1 MLKGLNNSSAKKKDS
16 DANYKN
22 TLLVLHLHMTV
33 LIISSTEDP
42 ASTHI
47 KNSLLEQTA
56 WEDQGIFYSTPVYRN
71 TSIKNLV
78 MITIP
83 DKKIRHEN
91 IDTEIQ
97 DQLHIDPDI
106 AIFLSRHRS
115 KTGEPTLT
123 VHPIGNFSDAEFGGQ
138 PKTLV
143 PAAPKMMTHLLRLI
157 KKNLQS
163 TGLDYKVCYEVT
175 HHGPFLRIPTLF
187 AEVGSTE
194 VQWQQ
199 KEPACIIAT
208 SLLELLHTHQHEKEF
223 PKDIPVLLGIGG
235 GHYAPRFTDIAF
247 QKKVAFGHMIPSYK
261 IDEGTIDD
269 EILEKTIQATPNLT
283 GVYLHKKDLKKSQVT
298 LYRNWFEK
306 KGIALI
312 SSKELLD
319 L

>member
-1 MLKGLNNSSAKKKDS
+1 
-16 DANYKN
+16 
-22 TLLVLHLHMTV
+22 MTV
-33 LIISSTEDP
+33 LIVSSAEDP

-56 WEDQGIFYSTPVYRN
+56 WQEQGIFYNTPVFRH
-71 TSIKNLV
+71 TSMKNLV
-78 MITIP
+78 LVTIP

-91 IDTEIQ
+91 IDTEVQ
-97 DQLHIDPDI
+97 EQLHIDPKI

-123 VHPIGNFSDAEFGGQ
+123 VHPIGNFSDAQFGGQ
-138 PKTLV
+138 PKTIV

-163 TGLDYKVCYEVT
+163 TDLDYKVCYEVT

-187 AEVGSTE
+187 TEVGSTE

-199 KEPACIIAT
+199 KEPASIIAT
-208 SLLELLHTHQHEKEF
+208 SLLELLHTYQYEEDF
-223 PKDIPVLLGIGG
+223 PTNIPILIGIGG

-247 QKKVAFGHMIPSYK
+247 QKKVAFGHMIPTYK

-269 EILEKTIQATPNLT
+269 EILEKTIQATPHLT
-283 GVYLHKKDLKKSQVT
+283 AVYLHKKDLKKSQVT
-298 LYRNWFEK
+298 SYRNWFEK
-306 KGIALI
+306 KGISLI
-312 SSKELLD
+312 SSTELPD

>member
-1 MLKGLNNSSAKKKDS
+1 
-16 DANYKN
+16 
-22 TLLVLHLHMTV
+22 MTV
-33 LIISSTEDP
+33 LIISSAEDP

-47 KNSLLEQTA
+47 KNSLLEQTTWA
-56 WEDQGIFYSTPVYRN
+56 EQGIFYNTPVFRH
-71 TSIKNLV
+71 TSMKNLV
-78 MITIP
+78 LVTIP

-91 IDTEIQ
+91 IDTEVQ
-97 DQLHIDPDI
+97 EQLHIDPKI

-123 VHPIGNFSDAEFGGQ
+123 VHPIGNFSDAQFGGQ
-138 PKTLV
+138 PKTIV

-163 TGLDYKVCYEVT
+163 TDLDYKVCYEVT

-187 AEVGSTE
+187 TEVGSTE

-199 KEPACIIAT
+199 KEPANIIAI
-208 SLLELLHTHQHEKEF
+208 SLLELLHTYQYEEDF
-223 PKDIPVLLGIGG
+223 PKDIPILLGIGG
-235 GHYAPRFTDIAF
+235 GHYAPRFTDIAL

-283 GVYLHKKDLKKSQVT
+283 AVYLHKKDLKKSQVT
-298 LYRNWFEK
+298 YYRNWFEK
-306 KGIALI
+306 KGISLI
-312 SSKELLD
+312 SSTELPD